1 VEKKLHPSS
10 PSDYGC
16 NDDTAD
22 RHMTVMDVQLSIPTD
37 HSHRISS
44 NDFPQSDVLKNT
56 DRKKILHYR
65 QFYVDLPDPIV
76 LFPVVVN
83 TSGHLH
89 DDFQE
94 SSFVN

>member
-1 VEKKLHPSS
+1 
-10 PSDYGC
+10 
-16 NDDTAD
+16 
-22 RHMTVMDVQLSIPTD
+22 MDVQLSIPTD

-94 SSFVN
+94 SSFVNWLIGVFIGTQTFSVPTSSC